1 MATNNNNKDGELIA
15 SYLQGYADKAKT
27 MARTIVI
34 AIIGTCWSMS
44 YNEGVFAP
52 AEKIKISILCCTI
65 YLFLD
70 VLFYFVMTVAFK
82 LVLTHYFKPI
92 SGGYEYK
99 RNGANINGANI
110 KRTTRVIHEIC
121 LVWILAMMFVL
132 LVASWYLI
140 IHVWSLT

>member
-1 MATNNNNKDGELIA
+1 MATNNNNKDGEQIA
-15 SYLQGYADKAKT
+15 SYLQGYADKAKS

-44 YNEGVFAP
+44 YDEGVFTP
-52 AEKIKISILCCTI
+52 AEDIKMSILYCTI

-70 VLFYFVMTVAFK
+70 VLFYFLLTVVYKFILQK
-82 LVLTHYFKPI
+82 YFKPV

-99 RNGANINGANI
+99 RNGASI
-110 KRTTRVIHEIC
+110 KTITRVIHEIC
-121 LVWILAMMFVL
+121 LVWIVGMMIVL

-140 IHVWSLT
+140 AHVWSLT

>member
-1 MATNNNNKDGELIA
+1 MAMNNNNKDGELIA

-44 YNEGVFAP
+44 YNEGVFTP

-70 VLFYFVMTVAFK
+70 VLFYFVMTIAYK
-82 LVLTHYFKPI
+82 IVLTLFFKPVP
-92 SGGYEYK
+92 GGYTY
-99 RNGANINGANI
+99 RRSGAKITI
-110 KRTTRVIHEIC
+110 TTRIIHEIC
-121 LVWILAMMFVL
+121 LVWLIVMMIVL
-132 LVASWYLI
+132 LLASWYLI
-140 IHVWSLT
+140 TYVWSLA